1 MKILLAD
8 PHTIV
13 REGLKKLL
21 KQNFPFAK
29 IQEVADSEELLKLV
43 RNRNWDIVISE
54 ICMPP
59 GNSGLETIKEIKQI
73 VPTLKVLVLSICET
87 DQFAVRVMKA
97 GAFGYLSKDVCFSEV
112 LLAINR
118 ILSGKKY
125 INSQVANLLAECI
138 SFDHKGLA
146 EKLSDREFEVLAL
159 LGKGCT
165 VSDIANQIILSHNTV
180 STFRSR
186 IFEKMGFKNN
196 LELIRYAVDHH
207 LSA

>member
-13 REGLKKLL
+13 REGFKKLL
-21 KQNFPFAK
+21 TKAFPFAK
-29 IQEVADSEELLKLV
+29 IEEAADSRELLKLV
-43 RNRNWDIVISE
+43 HNRNWDIVITE

-59 GNSGLETIKEIKQI
+59 GHSGLETIKEIKQI
-73 VPTLKVLVLSICET
+73 APTLKVLVLSICET
-87 DQFAVRVMKA
+87 EQFAVRAMKA
-97 GAFGYLSKDVCFSEV
+97 GAFGYLSKDECFSE
-112 LLAINR
+112 LLIAMNK
-118 ILSGKKY
+118 ILSGRKY
-125 INSQVANLLAECI
+125 ISSQVANLLAECI
-138 SFDHKGLA
+138 SFNHHELV
-146 EKLSDREFEVLAL
+146 EKLSDREFEVLGL

-165 VSDIANQIILSHNTV
+165 VSEIAHQIILSHNTV

>member
-21 KQNFPFAK
+21 VKAFPFAK
-29 IQEVADSEELLKLV
+29 IEEVADSEKLLKLV
-43 RNRNWDIVISE
+43 HNRNWDIVITE

-73 VPTLKVLVLSICET
+73 APALKVLVLSICEIE
-87 DQFAVRVMKA
+87 QFAVRAMKA
-97 GAFGYLSKDVCFSEV
+97 GAFGYLSKDACFSEV
-112 LLAINR
+112 LLAINN
-118 ILSGKKY
+118 ILSGRKY

-138 SFDHKGLA
+138 SFDHQDLV
-146 EKLSDREFEVLAL
+146 EKLSDREFEVLGL
-159 LGKGCT
+159 LGKGYT
-165 VSDIANQIILSHNTV
+165 VTDIAHQIILSHNTV

-207 LSA
+207 LST

>member
-21 KQNFPFAK
+21 IKDFPFAK
-29 IQEVADSEELLKLV
+29 IEEVVDSEKLLKLV
-43 RNRNWDIVISE
+43 HNRNWDIVITE
-54 ICMPP
+54 ICIPP
-59 GNSGLETIKEIKQI
+59 GNSGLEIIKEIKHI
-73 VPTLKVLVLSICET
+73 APTLKVLVLSICET
-87 DQFAVRVMKA
+87 EQFAVRAIKA
-97 GAFGYLSKDVCFSEV
+97 GAFGYLSKDACFSEV

-118 ILSGKKY
+118 ILSGRKY
-125 INSQVANLLAECI
+125 ISSQVANLLAECI
-138 SFDHKGLA
+138 SFDHHELV
-146 EKLSDREFEVLAL
+146 EKLSDREFEVLGL
-159 LGKGCT
+159 LGKGCSVT
-165 VSDIANQIILSHNTV
+165 DIAHQIILSHNTV

-207 LSA
+207 LTV